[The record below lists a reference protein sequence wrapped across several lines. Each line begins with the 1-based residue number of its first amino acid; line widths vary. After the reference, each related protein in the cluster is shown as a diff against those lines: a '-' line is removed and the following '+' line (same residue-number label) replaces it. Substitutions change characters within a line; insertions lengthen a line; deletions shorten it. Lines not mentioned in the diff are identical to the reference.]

1 LTARQQGAPAPSP
14 PGGHVEG
21 GRPWGQPP
29 RLVLRFALYTAV
41 GLALA
46 AGCILLFVR
55 HFERGRAEQAATE
68 QTRILAQL
76 LGDRLTAA
84 DVGGPVTGARLATLD
99 RLFSRGVLGEHVL
112 RVELYD
118 PRAQVTYSSDRR
130 RIGRPAGEPGLLAAA
145 LAGSTVGRLTTV
157 EQPTGTATALEAY
170 APVRVGGERAG
181 VLGLSR
187 DYAPIAAAARRALWP
202 VVLVFELVLFGLYL
216 SLFPILRRVTD
227 RLRRQLAVIEHQALH
242 DSLTRLPNR
251 ASLESSLTAALA
263 DGGEARLAVLHVE
276 LDGFRD
282 VNETLGHSCGD
293 ELLRELGR
301 RLEQEAPGR
310 VARLGGDEFGVLA
323 CEADADEALELA
335 SRLAEAIGRPCEVGG
350 VRLELQAAIGIAL
363 APDNGGDAGTLLRR
377 AGVAAES
384 AKDGREPELYAP
396 ERDRTSPAR
405 LALAGELRA
414 ALDADELLVYFQP
427 QVDLRDGSIV
437 GAEALVRWRH
447 PERGFLSPDEFLA
460 VADQAGFMRPLTRRV
475 LEHAL
480 RHCGEWH
487 AGGHALGLSV
497 NVSARDLVDSRLP
510 EEVAQLLDE
519 QGLAPAVLQ
528 LEITE
533 RTLLADPARTV
544 AVLERLRALGVRI
557 AIDDFGTGYSSLS
570 ALTRLP
576 VDVLKIDRSFVS
588 SMETVA
594 SHAVIVGSTIELAR
608 GLGLEVVAE
617 GVEND
622 RLLRRLAEL
631 GCDVAQGYCISR
643 PLPAHTLTTW
653 LGVAGPDLAARLH
666 GPLRLAP
673 PADDPTSAAQAAAR

>member
-1 LTARQQGAPAPSP
+1 LTARPHEAAAASP
-14 PGGHVEG
+14 RGEHVEA
-21 GRPWGQPP
+21 GRPWGRPP

-76 LGDRLTAA
+76 LGDRLTAD
-84 DVGGPVTGARLATLD
+84 DVGSPVAGARLATLD
-99 RLFSRGVLGEHVL
+99 RLFSQGVLGEHVL

-118 PRAQVTYSSDRR
+118 RRGSVTYSSDRR
-130 RIGRPAGEPGLLAAA
+130 RIGRTASDPGLLAAA
-145 LAGSTVGRLTTV
+145 LGGSTVGHLTTV
-157 EQPTGTATALEAY
+157 EQPTGAATALQAY
-170 APVRVGGERAG
+170 APVRVEGERAG

-202 VVLVFELVLFGLYL
+202 VVLLFELVLFGLYL
-216 SLFPILRRVTD
+216 SFFPILRRVTD

-242 DSLTRLPNR
+242 DALTGLPNR
-251 ASLESSLTAALA
+251 ASFESSLTAALA
-263 DGGEARLAVLHVE
+263 EGGEPRLAVLHVE

-293 ELLRELGR
+293 ELLRELGG
-301 RLEQEAPGR
+301 RLEREAPDR

-323 CEADADEALELA
+323 PGADATEALELA
-335 SRLAEAIGRPCEVGG
+335 ARLAEAIGRPCEVGG
-350 VRLELQAAIGIAL
+350 VRLELQASIGIAL
-363 APDNGGDAGTLLRR
+363 APENGTEAGTLLRR
-377 AGVAAES
+377 AGVAAET

-427 QVDLRDGSIV
+427 QVDLRDGSVV

-480 RHCGEWH
+480 RRCGEWH
-487 AGGHALGLSV
+487 AGGHALGLAV

-519 QGLAPAVLQ
+519 QGLAPSVLQ

-594 SHAVIVGSTIELAR
+594 AHAVIVGSTIELAR

-666 GPLRLAP
+666 TPLRLAP
-673 PADDPTSAAQAAAR
+673 PADDPPAAALAAAH

>member
-1 LTARQQGAPAPSP
+1 LTARPAGTAAASSP
-14 PGGHVEG
+14 GDHAEG

-46 AGCILLFVR
+46 AGCIVLFVR

-76 LGDRLTAA
+76 LGDRLTAD
-84 DVGGPVTGARLATLD
+84 DVGGPVGGTRLTTLD

-118 PRAQVTYSSDRR
+118 QRGRVTYSNDRR
-130 RIGRPAGEPGLLAAA
+130 RIGRTASDPGLFAAA
-145 LAGSTVGRLTTV
+145 LGGSTVGRLTTV
-157 EQPTGTATALEAY
+157 EQPTGGATALQAY
-170 APVRVGGERAG
+170 APVRVRGERVG

-227 RLRRQLAVIEHQALH
+227 RLRRQLATIEHQALH
-242 DSLTRLPNR
+242 DTLTGLPNR
-251 ASLESSLTAALA
+251 TSFEASLTAALA
-263 DGGEARLAVLHVE
+263 EGHEPQLAVLHVE

-282 VNETLGHSCGD
+282 VNETLGHTCGD
-293 ELLRELGR
+293 ELLRELGA
-301 RLEQEAPGR
+301 RLERDAPGR

-323 CEADADEALELA
+323 GGADSANALELA
-335 SRLAEAIGRPCEVGG
+335 MRLTETIGRPCEVGG
-350 VRLELQAAIGIAL
+350 VRLELQASIGIAL
-363 APDNGGDAGTLLRR
+363 APEHGTEAGTLLRR
-377 AGVAAES
+377 AGVAAEA
-384 AKDGREPELYAP
+384 AKEGREPELYAP

-427 QVDLRDGSIV
+427 QVDLRDGSIA

-480 RHCGEWH
+480 RRCGEWH
-487 AGGHALGLSV
+487 AGGHSLGLAV

-519 QGLAPAVLQ
+519 QGLAPSVLQ

-544 AVLERLRALGVRI
+544 TVLERLRALGVRI

-594 SHAVIVGSTIELAR
+594 AHAVIVGSTIELAR
-608 GLGLEVVAE
+608 GLGLKVVAE

-643 PLPAHTLTTW
+643 PLPAATLTTW
-653 LGVAGPDLAARLH
+653 LGAAGPDLAARLH
-666 GPLRLAP
+666 PPLRLAP
-673 PADDPTSAAQAAAR
+673 PADDPPASTRVAAR

>member
-1 LTARQQGAPAPSP
+1 LTAQGTAAPRGDRAES
-14 PGGHVEG
+14 

-55 HFERGRAEQAATE
+55 HFERGRAEQSATE

-76 LGDRLTAA
+76 LGDRLTAE
-84 DVGGPVTGARLATLD
+84 DVGGPVAAARLTTLD
-99 RLFSRGVLGEHVL
+99 RLFSQRVLGEHVL

-118 PRAQVTYSSDRR
+118 PRGRVTYSSDRT
-130 RIGRPAGEPGLLAAA
+130 RIGRAAGDRGLLAAA
-145 LAGSTVGRLTTV
+145 LGGSTVGRLTTV
-157 EQPTGTATALEAY
+157 EQPTGAATALQAY
-170 APVRVGGERAG
+170 APVRVQGERVG

-216 SLFPILRRVTD
+216 SLFPILRRVTE

-242 DSLTRLPNR
+242 DALTGLPNR
-251 ASLESSLTAALA
+251 ASFEASLAAALA
-263 DGGEARLAVLHVE
+263 ETGEPRLAVLHVE

-282 VNETLGHSCGD
+282 VNETLGHTCGD
-293 ELLRELGR
+293 ELLRELGA
-301 RLEQEAPGR
+301 RLEREAPGLI
-310 VARLGGDEFGVLA
+310 ARLGGDEFGVLA
-323 CEADADEALELA
+323 DGARSVEALDLGA
-335 SRLAEAIGRPCEVGG
+335 RLAETIGRPCEVGG
-350 VRLELQAAIGIAL
+350 VRLELQASIGIAV
-363 APDNGGDAGTLLRR
+363 APEHGSDAGTLLRR
-377 AGVAAES
+377 AGVAAEA

-427 QVDLRDGSIV
+427 QVDLRDGSIA

-480 RHCGEWH
+480 RRCGEWH

-519 QGLAPAVLQ
+519 EGLAPSVLQ

-544 AVLERLRALGVRI
+544 TVLERLRALGVRI

-588 SMETVA
+588 SMEAVA
-594 SHAVIVGSTIELAR
+594 AHAVIVGSTIELAR

-622 RLLRRLAEL
+622 RLLRRLAAL

-643 PLPAHTLTTW
+643 PLPAETLTTW
-653 LGVAGPDLAARLH
+653 LGTAGPDLAARLQP
-666 GPLRLAP
+666 PLRLAP
-673 PADDPTSAAQAAAR
+673 PADDPPASARAAAR